1 MGMKLIVR
9 ICIVPTMFPKYK
21 GDYYGSF
28 VFDDAKELVKN
39 GFEVHVVTQH
49 NPGIPYEEIMEGVNV
64 HRFKWLEPK
73 EFKALV
79 HFKGFIDNLR
89 LITYLFSLFF
99 NLIWIVRKF
108 DVDIIHTHS
117 VIPTGL
123 IGVIISKI
131 IRKPVFITVHG
142 MDVTNFENN
151 PIYERFISF
160 SLKNCNKVIAVSEYL
175 ANIIIS
181 FGPNQDNI
189 IILRNAV
196 DQKRFRPYR
205 NKKLCKQYKINDEN
219 IVILFVGYLDE
230 FKGIFELVDA
240 FFEISTNNK
249 NLKLMVIGTGP
260 KEDQL
265 KMKVMNLGLE
275 KSVIFTREIPPSE
288 IHEYYQSADIFVLPS
303 YTDAGGPPLVFIEAM
318 ACGLPVIGTD
328 VGGIP
333 EGIENGINGFIIPA
347 KNVDE
352 LAKKLNILSEDEN
365 LRKEFGNNSLKKI
378 RENSMTLEMKTEKL
392 INLYNNQIK
401 NL

>member
-1 MGMKLIVR
+1 MR

-28 VFDDAKELVKN
+28 VFDDARELVKN
-39 GFEVHVVTQH
+39 GFEVHVITQH
-49 NPGIPYEEIMEGVNV
+49 NHGIPYDEMMEGVNV
-64 HRFKWLEPK
+64 HRFKWFEPP

-79 HFKGFIDNLR
+79 HFHGLIDNLR
-89 LITYLFSLFF
+89 LITYIISLFF
-99 NLIWIVRKF
+99 NLIWITKKY
-108 DVDIIHTHS
+108 DVDIIHAHS

-123 IGVIISKI
+123 VAVILSRI

-142 MDVTNFENN
+142 MDVTNFEKNR
-151 PIYERFISF
+151 IYKRIISF
-160 SLKNCNKVIAVSEYL
+160 SLKNCKKSIAVSEYL
-175 ANIIIS
+175 FNSIIS
-181 FGPNQDNI
+181 FGTNRDNTT
-189 IILRNAV
+189 ILRNAV

-205 NKKLCKQYKINDEN
+205 NKKLRLKYKINNGN
-219 IVILFVGYLDE
+219 IVILFVGYLDD
-230 FKGIFELVDA
+230 FKGIFELVEA
-240 FFEISTNNK
+240 FFEISINNK
-249 NLKLMVIGTGP
+249 NLNLIIVGTGP

-265 KMKVMNLGLE
+265 KMKVVNLGLE
-275 KSVIFTREIPPSE
+275 KSVIFTNQIPPSE
-288 IHEYYQSADIFVLPS
+288 IHEYYQTADIFVLPS

-347 KNVDE
+347 KNVNE
-352 LAKKLNILSEDEN
+352 LARKLNILSEDEN

-378 RENSMTLEMKTEKL
+378 QENSMTLEMKTEKL
-392 INLYNNQIK
+392 IDFYNSEIK

>member
-1 MGMKLIVR
+1 MKLSLIITMGMKLIVR

-249 NLKLMVIGTGP
+249 SG
-260 KEDQL
+260 
-265 KMKVMNLGLE
+265 
-275 KSVIFTREIPPSE
+275 F
-288 IHEYYQSADIFVLPS
+288 SALP
-303 YTDAGGPPLVFIEAM
+303 GGY
-318 ACGLPVIGTD
+318 
-328 VGGIP
+328 
-333 EGIENGINGFIIPA
+333 
-347 KNVDE
+347 
-352 LAKKLNILSEDEN
+352 
-365 LRKEFGNNSLKKI
+365 RFGNSRAHSLIGKFSFSGNYGYWWSNTELNDSTAFG
-378 RENSMTLEMKTEKL
+378 RFLDFGQSNFGENYANKRQGQSVRLLKD
-392 INLYNNQIK
+392 N
-401 NL
+401 